1 MFDAAALEL
10 RAEIEAAPCDLFKQF
25 EDTDAWWNCCQEYY

>member
-10 RAEIEAAPCDLFKQF
+10 RAEIEAAPCGLFKQF
-25 EDTDAWWNCCQEYY
+25 GDTDALRNRYQE